1 MVERS
6 DTKEVLQKTH
16 MVRLANLRKSIAK
29 YEENVN
35 KCNIHDTNVL
45 AESVGSDID
54 YLKYADKLTTGEQN
68 QEIDTLEKLFSG
80 HMNNLRRCTCVKKIA
95 K

>member
-1 MVERS
+1 MAGRS
-6 DTKEVLQKTH
+6 DIERTLKDTH

-35 KCNIHDTNVL
+35 KCNIYETNVL
-45 AESVGSDID
+45 AESIGSDMD
-54 YLKYADKLTTGEQN
+54 YLKYADKMTIGEQH
-68 QEIDTLEKLFSG
+68 QEIGTLEKLFSG